1 MKKIDEIYKFINE
14 NAEYRKETII
24 KKVVKRFEV
33 SPASAQAYYYK
44 WKKAFMKGANCVPKN
59 PKSDLQLEKKEE
71 PKKEKLIE
79 VTNNDLKIEQ
89 AAVIKGKYGLY
100 IKEGKKVIAGDEVF
114 RSIEDLEA
122 YKKKEVA
129 LFYARLSEIYD
140 IFELDIL

>member
-33 SPASAQAYYYK
+33 SPASAQSYYYK
-44 WKKAFMKGANCVPKN
+44 WKKEFMKGANCVPKN
-59 PKSDLQLEKKEE
+59 TNNSQLEQKED
-71 PKKEKLIE
+71 PKNEKLIE

-89 AAVIKGKYGLY
+89 ATFIKGKYGLY
-100 IKEGKKVIAGDEVF
+100 IKQGKKVIAGDEVF

-129 LFYARLSEIYD
+129 LFYARLSEIHD

>member
-24 KKVVKRFEV
+24 KKVVKRFNISQED
-33 SPASAQAYYYK
+33 AQDYYYK
-44 WKKAFMKGANCVPKN
+44 WKKEFMKGANCVPKN
-59 PKSDLQLEKKEE
+59 PKGDLQLEEKEE
-71 PKKEKLIE
+71 PKKEKLI
-79 VTNNDLKIEQ
+79 NNDLKIEQ
-89 AAVIKGKYGLY
+89 ATFIKGKYGLY
-100 IKEGKKVIAGDEVF
+100 IKQGKKVIAGDEVF

-129 LFYARLSEIYD
+129 LFYARLSEIHD